1 MKIVLTGGGTG
12 GHIYPAISIGQALQ
26 ESIKDV
32 ELLFVGSSHGPE
44 GDIARKAGFTFKAVP
59 SSPLT
64 MSPSLRNAVSLCRL
78 FAGVFRARRILKAF
92 QPDVVIGTG
101 GYTSAA
107 ILLAQRMLSGKIVIH
122 EQNAVPGRTNRWLAR
137 MANKICISID
147 TSAAYLPKD
156 KVVVTGLPIRKE
168 FASLLSQVDARQAL
182 GLDEDLFTLVVVGGS
197 QGARNVNEV
206 VANAWPLIDDGVTQI
221 LHQAGAKNID
231 DMRAWHSRTFANGPS
246 EAASGS
252 RYHIEAFVDTPLA
265 FAAADLVIARSG
277 GTIAEITA
285 VGAPSILFPYPYH
298 RDQHQKKNA
307 QYLVDH
313 GAAIM
318 CEDNITTPK
327 MLADIV
333 TDLRS
338 SRDKLSAMASAS
350 AALGK
355 VDAAQRVVRVILD
368 L

>member
-1 MKIVLTGGGTG
+1 MRIVLTGGGTG

-26 ESIKDV
+26 ENIKDV

-44 GDIARKAGFTFKAVP
+44 GDIAGKAGFTFKAVP

-64 MSPSLRNAVSLCRL
+64 MSPSFKNAISLCRL

-92 QPDVVIGTG
+92 KPDVVIGTG

-107 ILLAQRMLSGKIVIH
+107 VLLAQKMLGGKVVIH
-122 EQNAVPGRTNRWLAR
+122 EQNAVPGRTNRWLAK
-137 MANKICISID
+137 MADRICVSID
-147 TSAAYLPKD
+147 SSTAYLPKD

-168 FASLLSQVDARQAL
+168 FASLLPKVDARRAL
-182 GLDEDLFTLVVVGGS
+182 ELNEDLFTLVVVGGS
-197 QGARNVNEV
+197 QGARSVNQV
-206 VANAWPLIDDGVTQI
+206 VAAAWPMIDDGVTQI
-221 LHQAGAKNID
+221 FHQAGARNVEE
-231 DMRAWHSRTFANGPS
+231 MRENPVAKC
-246 EAASGS
+246 E

-285 VGAPSILFPYPYH
+285 VGVPSILFPYPYH

-307 QYLVDH
+307 QYLVEH

-318 CEDNITTPK
+318 CEDNITTPQI
-327 MLADIV
+327 LADIV
-333 TDLRS
+333 TGLRS

-355 VDAAQRVVRVILD
+355 VDAAERVVKVILD
-368 L
+368 LGF